1 MADFGNGWYND
12 HHFHYG
18 YLLYAAAVAVDLDPS
33 FLDEHSKLRSN
44 SRSGSSGSSG
54 NKTNTVPASSF
65 SPSPSSCAANPACEV
80 LHLEGLCCPNAA
92 GMNLGCCSDSSDTA
106 SSSGSGSHQS
116 TVSRRS
122 LRASPAAFAQSAT
135 PSRRTTRRTTS
146 AAASSSKVP
155 LNCQRL
161 EALLAL
167 VRDIANPP
175 VDGLHSVKTLEE
187 EAPSAAGSDT
197 SAPPPPQPTSSL
209 FPVARHKDFFD
220 GHSWASGLFP
230 MANGK
235 SQESV
240 SEAVNAY
247 YGAALLGHVISTRL
261 KEEEKGTSATTPA
274 ATVTTAV
281 QDNDHSSSRSCA
293 AASNVTVWEEVRE
306 STSYFS
312 TFTLLTLCECLF
324 YNPFVYPSV
333 ETDSSFTPPLNSV
346 GARFFALAL
355 SHGGRS
361 CSEVLA
367 NELCS

>member
-1 MADFGNGWYND
+1 
-12 HHFHYG
+12 
-18 YLLYAAAVAVDLDPS
+18 
-33 FLDEHSKLRSN
+33 
-44 SRSGSSGSSG
+44 
-54 NKTNTVPASSF
+54 
-65 SPSPSSCAANPACEV
+65 
-80 LHLEGLCCPNAA
+80 
-92 GMNLGCCSDSSDTA
+92 
-106 SSSGSGSHQS
+106 
-116 TVSRRS
+116 
-122 LRASPAAFAQSAT
+122 
-135 PSRRTTRRTTS
+135 
-146 AAASSSKVP
+146 
-155 LNCQRL
+155 
-161 EALLAL
+161 
-167 VRDIANPP
+167 
-175 VDGLHSVKTLEE
+175 
-187 EAPSAAGSDT
+187 
-197 SAPPPPQPTSSL
+197 
-209 FPVARHKDFFD
+209 
-220 GHSWASGLFP
+220 